1 MRGQTELMAV
11 GERLVKHCRSLDSMK
26 VALISHEG
34 GGIRSVTAGLAK
46 SLAKRKIETTVFT
59 GITRSNSETEQ
70 INDYLQ
76 IVRLPIPDFPPRNLW
91 FQFLNFKRLSRAL
104 SNFTIVHGMSAP
116 ASFGLTFFKK
126 RFPKPFVT
134 TIHDSYR
141 PKQKASARALVNQ
154 PLSLWT
160 VSDFGYYFV
169 AYPLYDLSIS
179 RVLASSSHTTFCS
192 YSVLAEISAFKS
204 FDHSKTSVICN
215 GIDFDEIESVKNPQ
229 TDPGNSIS
237 ILYAGRLFWV
247 KGIMLLLEAFNRL
260 KDVENVSLNIFGR
273 GPLRQKVE
281 RFILNHG
288 LKERV
293 SYLGHISHKKLIGE
307 IKNSDFVVI
316 PGLYEAQPMILLEAM
331 GCRKPVVAFDLPF
344 ARELVS
350 NMNNGLLAKAGDIDD
365 LSNKMRLLISDEG
378 LRHKMGQ
385 SAYYHVRKKHNWDI
399 QVDKYLEVYHK
410 VIENN

>member
-1 MRGQTELMAV
+1 
-11 GERLVKHCRSLDSMK
+11 MK

-34 GGIRSVTAGLAK
+34 GGIRSVTAGLGK
-46 SLAKRKIETTVFT
+46 SLAKRKIETTIFT
-59 GITRSNSETEQ
+59 GITRSNGETEK
-70 INDYLQ
+70 IDDYLQ

-104 SNFTIVHGMSAP
+104 SNFTVVHGVSP
-116 ASFGLTFFKK
+116 TASFGLTFFKK
-126 RFPKPFVT
+126 RIPKPFVA

-141 PKQKASARALVNQ
+141 LGQKAFVNQ

-160 VSDFGYYFV
+160 VSDLGYYFV
-169 AYPLYDLSIS
+169 DYPFYDYSIS

-192 YSVLAEISAFKS
+192 HSVFADISAFKS

-229 TDPGNSIS
+229 TASRNSIS
-237 ILYAGRLFWV
+237 ILYAGRLFWM
-247 KGIMLLLEAFNRL
+247 KGIMLLLEAFSRL
-260 KDVENVSLNIFGR
+260 KDVENVNLNIFGR

-281 RFILNHG
+281 RFILDHG
-288 LKERV
+288 LKDRV
-293 SYLGHISHKKLIGE
+293 SCLGHISHRNLIGE
-307 IKNSDFVVI
+307 IKNSDFVVL

-378 LRHKMGQ
+378 LRNKMGQ

-399 QVDKYLEVYHK
+399 QVDKYLEVYYK
-410 VIENN
+410 VIGNN